1 MAPRL
6 SPSKSYDSFNS
17 AYRKSKEIVFSAVLM
32 DEQSDNCDEAKKRE
46 IMELYRSGIKQFEA
60 ALRFAKQIMPSEK
73 VDEVERHRVAIEKN
87 LRSTKGRLS
96 DLEKMF
102 PPVSK
107 GRTAVARV
115 QPNQKPTV
123 AVAPSSNVPRA
134 GRIAGRGAGSADR
147 ARGPTIGRTKMS
159 RADLLKGVDDK
170 FGGPLLD
177 EILDMNGVQM
187 SDVEGAESAKKA
199 LEEAVI
205 LPALNPSLFSGLR
218 QPVQGILLFGPPG
231 NGKTM
236 LARAVATECGST
248 VFLNISAATLTSKWV
263 GDAEKIVK
271 ALFQIARNGQPSI
284 IFIDEIDSILCE
296 RNDKETEVSRRMKT
310 EFLIQMDGICSSKTD
325 RLLVIGATNRP
336 EELDTAVLR
345 RFPKRILVDVPDEK
359 ARANLVATLLKKHKT
374 ASDLTSYQ
382 LRELAAKTE
391 GYSNSDIV
399 ALCREAAMVPIR
411 EMSRRQL
418 KQATEAQLRPIQ
430 MSDFETALSAIKP
443 STNQQMRLKL
453 RHFAE
458 ISGQVF

>member
-1 MAPRL
+1 M
-6 SPSKSYDSFNS
+6 Y
-17 AYRKSKEIVFSAVLM
+17 
-32 DEQSDNCDEAKKRE
+32 
-46 IMELYRSGIKQFEA
+46 
-60 ALRFAKQIMPSEK
+60 
-73 VDEVERHRVAIEKN
+73 
-87 LRSTKGRLS
+87 
-96 DLEKMF
+96 
-102 PPVSK
+102 PPTSK

-123 AVAPSSNVPRA
+123 AVAPSSNGLRA
-134 GRIAGRGAGSADR
+134 GRTTGRGNGSADR
-147 ARGPTIGRTKMS
+147 GRCQTIGRTKMS

-177 EILDMNGVQM
+177 EILDITGLQM
-187 SDVEGAESAKKA
+187 SDIEGAESAKKA

-205 LPALNPSLFSGLR
+205 LPAINPSLFSGLR

-236 LARAVATECGST
+236 LARAVATECGSA

-296 RNDKETEVSRRMKT
+296 RSDKETEVSRRMKT

-359 ARANLVATLLKKHKT
+359 ARANLVAALLKKHKT
-374 ASDLTSYQ
+374 ASDLTSCQ
-382 LRELAAKTE
+382 LRLV
-391 GYSNSDIV
+391 I
-399 ALCREAAMVPIR
+399 
-411 EMSRRQL
+411 
-418 KQATEAQLRPIQ
+418 
-430 MSDFETALSAIKP
+430 
-443 STNQQMRLKL
+443 
-453 RHFAE
+453 E
-458 ISGQVF
+458 IW